1 MYIVTLYLY
10 MYMYR
15 CILTPVEYDYP
26 VYMST
31 SILYLHVHVLFII
44 LQRSADSLGEDDLS
58 EDLERL
64 KASLEAE
71 REETLN
77 KSARL
82 IPDKK

>member
-1 MYIVTLYLY
+1 M
-10 MYMYR
+10 
-15 CILTPVEYDYP
+15 
-26 VYMST
+26 
-31 SILYLHVHVLFII
+31 
-44 LQRSADSLGEDDLS
+44 DSFGEDDLS

-82 IPDKK
+82 LPDKRWVYRDFVKLKCLHVPLISFFFLTELEIATCHINYIFCG